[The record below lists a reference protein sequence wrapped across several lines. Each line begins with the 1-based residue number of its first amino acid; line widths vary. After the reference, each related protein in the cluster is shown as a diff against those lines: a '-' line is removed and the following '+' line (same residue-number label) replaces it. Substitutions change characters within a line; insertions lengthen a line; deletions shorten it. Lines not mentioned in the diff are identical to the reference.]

1 MEAADLEVVRA
12 LAAQHKM
19 APAGVAELIGKV
31 GEQQQRVL
39 DAYNAKAEAEH
50 AQHAANLLAEAK
62 VDPTIG
68 GQAFEANYALAN
80 KVLNEFADET
90 FRGSLT
96 KFGLLNYA
104 PFLRMLVGIAK
115 ATGEAP
121 LVTGIP
127 AAAAVDWHKT
137 AYPNSPSM
145 WDENQV
151 ARN

>member
-1 MEAADLEVVRA
+1 MEAADLEAVKA

-19 APAGVAELIGKV
+19 APAGVAELIGKL
-31 GEQQQRVL
+31 GEQQQRAFA
-39 DAYNAKAEAEH
+39 AYNAKAEAEH

-90 FRGSLT
+90 FRGSLA

-115 ATGEAP
+115 ATSDAP
-121 LVTGIP
+121 LLSGLPVPETIDRGR
-127 AAAAVDWHKT
+127 AL
-137 AYPNSPSM
+137 YPNSPDR
-145 WDENQV
+145 WDVNQM